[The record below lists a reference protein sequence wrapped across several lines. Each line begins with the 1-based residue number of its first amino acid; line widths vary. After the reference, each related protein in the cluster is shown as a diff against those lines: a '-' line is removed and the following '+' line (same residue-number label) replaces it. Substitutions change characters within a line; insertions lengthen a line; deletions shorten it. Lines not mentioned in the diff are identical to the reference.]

1 MTIHAKPYGSTP
13 GTGEPQSKTTQSVR
27 ALRMEH
33 ECDPWPAISARG
45 TDRHRT
51 ALISCPAARQVY
63 PDEYASSG

>member
-1 MTIHAKPYGSTP
+1 MTIHVNLRGSTP
-13 GTGEPQSKTTQSVR
+13 GTGEPQSKSTQSMR

-33 ECDPWPAISARG
+33 ARAQWPAIPARG
-45 TDRHRT
+45 TERRRT